1 MKHFVFWVLLLVTLS
16 CNNKD
21 KEIRID
27 LDKDFDSS
35 VEIALSD
42 IVSNLEYIPLET
54 DTNCLLE
61 ENTGI
66 LLFDNEI
73 VAVNKRKI
81 LLFDRKNGKFKREIL
96 HRGKDPEGYNS
107 TMLGKGLMGNEK
119 EEYVFLREWNG
130 DISTYSLKSG
140 ERKSFPYGNYGAVAY
155 ADNGTFFATLLN
167 MDGKNKVKMW
177 VYKDYQLVDSIPN
190 KQLFELKSNAIAFFD
205 NEDIFYRY
213 NGETYYK
220 YNMNDT
226 VFCVSVKGLAPAYT
240 FNSTNK
246 LRCFEMRDHPEL
258 IGEQMKELYVVSGI
272 MESKDYIMYN
282 ISYDDEKYKMVY
294 DKKTGRGGCLE
305 DGFSNDIDNG
315 ISLWPNHTTEKGEF
329 VFLVNPASLEE
340 AELKAL
346 GLKEDDNPMLVVG
359 K

>member
-61 ENTGI
+61 ENTGV

-96 HRGKDPEGYNS
+96 HWGNDPEGYNS
-107 TMLGKGLMGNEK
+107 TMLGRGLIGNEND
-119 EEYVFLREWNG
+119 EYVFLREWNG

-155 ADNGTFFATLLN
+155 VGNGTFVATLLN
-167 MDGKNKVKMW
+167 LDGKNKVKMW
-177 VYKDYQLVDSIPN
+177 VYKDYQRVDSIPN
-190 KQLFELKSNAIAFFD
+190 NQFFEMKNNAVAFFS

-213 NGETYYK
+213 NDMTYYK

-226 VFCVSVKGLAPAYT
+226 VFRVSEQGLFPAYI
-240 FNSTNK
+240 FSSANK
-246 LRCFEMRDHPEL
+246 LPNIGMREHPEL
-258 IGEQMKELYVVSGI
+258 MGEQMKKMYVVNGI
-272 MESKDYIMYN
+272 IESNDYIMYN
-282 ISYDDEKYKMVY
+282 ISYDGVKYKMVY
-294 DKKTGRGGCLE
+294 DKKTGKGGRLE

-315 ISLWPNHTTEKGEF
+315 ISLWPNYITENGEF